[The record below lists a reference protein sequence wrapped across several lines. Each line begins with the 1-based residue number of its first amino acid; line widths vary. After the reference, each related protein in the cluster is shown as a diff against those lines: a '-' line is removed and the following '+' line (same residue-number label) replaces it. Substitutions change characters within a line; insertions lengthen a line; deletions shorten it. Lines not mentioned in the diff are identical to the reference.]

1 MSIAVITRVAG
12 RLFLPQAFSPFFFN
26 FFITSPEWGSNM
38 LLTVVV
44 VVAIHVAFLFLVSS
58 PERAWRL

>member
-12 RLFLPQAFSPFFFN
+12 RLFLPQAFSPFFFY

-38 LLTVVV
+38 LLTVV